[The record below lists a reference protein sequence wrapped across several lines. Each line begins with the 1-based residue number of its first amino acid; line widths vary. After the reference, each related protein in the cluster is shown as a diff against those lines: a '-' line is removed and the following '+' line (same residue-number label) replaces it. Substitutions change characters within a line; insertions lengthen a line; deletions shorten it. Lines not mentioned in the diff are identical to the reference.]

1 MKALYSVHCSTL
13 NIDWRW
19 SLETCVDQQDVVTGL
34 FELCGGEREVGVKVM
49 EISVQSMI
57 CEKGREG
64 RLKARMTGME
74 RAARQSVR
82 RLRGW

>member
-34 FELCGGEREVGVKVM
+34 FELCGGEREVGDNTT
-49 EISVQSMI
+49 
-57 CEKGREG
+57 EG
-64 RLKARMTGME
+64 RCLTGHTPGE
-74 RAARQSVR
+74 KETPVFFFY
-82 RLRGW
+82 LLD

>member
-34 FELCGGEREVGVKVM
+34 FELCGGEREVGDNTT
-49 EISVQSMI
+49 
-57 CEKGREG
+57 EG
-64 RLKARMTGME
+64 RCHT
-74 RAARQSVR
+74 
-82 RLRGW
+82 